1 MMHYLTMLPQFAIWF
16 SVAAGMLTAFILLY
30 NWLTPWHD
38 MALIRRGNVAAACSF
53 SGAMLGYSV
62 VLASIISGATS
73 RGDLLSWGIVGVFVQ
88 LLAYGVGRLMLGAG
102 LRARMEAGD
111 LASGML
117 LGALALAAG
126 IINAATMLY

>member
-1 MMHYLTMLPQFAIWF
+1 MHYLAMLPQFVLWF
-16 SVAAGMLTAFILLY
+16 SVAFGMLTLFVMLY

-38 MALIRRGNVAAACSF
+38 VALIRQGNVAAACSF
-53 SGAMLGYSV
+53 SGAMLGYAI

-73 RGDLLSWGIVGVFVQ
+73 RGDLLSWGVVGVVVQ
-88 LLAYGVGRLMLGAG
+88 LLAYGVGRLMLGPG

-111 LASGML
+111 LASGVL